1 MHNQSYNDRVGVKKV
16 MLQNIRLQNPLAVEQ
31 VRWWRSLTV
40 LVSNLILFTFK
51 DQSFRALKS
60 MKEEGSPSSTNP
72 SCNVL
77 RIQTQIIALIS
88 NPKANKSNSMHAT
101 LYLMEHQVSLAS
113 GVRKGWLF
121 RWPWW
126 KLWRTWRLQL
136 TIVSSSSHWERRT
149 ERKKRKTNA
158 CRLLPI
164 YQIGLNENRTQ

>member
-1 MHNQSYNDRVGVKKV
+1 MIEWASRKLCCKIFVFRTLWQLNKSDDGDR
-16 MLQNIRLQNPLAVEQ
+16 LRFLFLI
-31 VRWWRSLTV
+31 WFSLT
-40 LVSNLILFTFK
+40 LKIK
-51 DQSFRALKS
+51 SFRPLKS

-136 TIVSSSSHWERRT
+136 TIESSSSHWERRT
-149 ERKKRKTNA
+149 KRKKRKTNA
-158 CRLLPI
+158 CRL
-164 YQIGLNENRTQ
+164 